1 LSPQLIRQVC
11 FTVGIVS
18 IVLGTLTGIAM
29 IWLELHKGDTAW
41 KFFLTFFLLALAS
54 MLALGVTRNVGKD
67 S

>member
-1 LSPQLIRQVC
+1 MNPQLIRQVC

-18 IVLGTLTGIAM
+18 IVLGTVTGLAM

-41 KFFLTFFLLALAS
+41 KFLLTFFLLALGS
-54 MLALGVTRNVGKD
+54 MLALGVTRNVAKD